1 MSPSAF
7 ARTSA
12 KVADIMASGLRLG
25 NKVIEGKTKV
35 VYELP
40 DEPGNVVL
48 VSKDRITAGD
58 GARAHDLQGK
68 AAISNATAASIFT
81 LLNNAGIKTHF
92 VRKHDDKSFVARN
105 CAMVPIEWVTRRIA
119 TGSFLKRNPGVNEGY
134 RFSPPKLETFFKDDA
149 NHDPQWS
156 TEQLI
161 EAKLK
166 CGTVTI
172 GAEEVQIMLRT
183 TRTVFEIL
191 ERAWASLNCSL
202 IDMKVEYGVDLQTGE
217 LLLADIIDSDS
228 WRLWPSGDKRLMV
241 DKQVYRNLKEVTA
254 EALETVKSNF
264 AWVAEQIKKLSPKP
278 KSQVAV
284 VMGSPSDKEHC
295 EKIKKACEKLGVPC
309 ELRVASAHKNTD
321 QALDM
326 IAEYEG
332 EGIPTV
338 FVSVAGRSNG
348 LGPVTSG
355 NTVFPV
361 INCPPV
367 SGEWGPHDVWSSL
380 RLPSGLGCTTVLFP
394 EAAALAAAQIL
405 AMSDHVIW
413 AKLRASQLN
422 TWVSLKMADKKIKQE
437 QKA

>member
-1 MSPSAF
+1 MTMKGALPSW
-7 ARTSA
+7 RPS
-12 KVADIMASGLRLG
+12 
-25 NKVIEGKTKV
+25 
-35 VYELP
+35 
-40 DEPGNVVL
+40 
-48 VSKDRITAGD
+48 
-58 GARAHDLQGK
+58 
-68 AAISNATAASIFT
+68 
-81 LLNNAGIKTHF
+81 
-92 VRKHDDKSFVARN
+92 
-105 CAMVPIEWVTRRIA
+105 TRMMP
-119 TGSFLKRNPGVNEGY
+119 TM
-134 RFSPPKLETFFKDDA
+134 T
-149 NHDPQWS
+149 PQWS

-166 CGTVTI
+166 CGSVTI

-191 ERAWASLNCSL
+191 EKAWASLNCSL

-338 FVSVAGRSNG
+338 FVK
-348 LGPVTSG
+348 
-355 NTVFPV
+355 
-361 INCPPV
+361 
-367 SGEWGPHDVWSSL
+367 WGPHDVWSSL

>member
-1 MSPSAF
+1 
-7 ARTSA
+7 
-12 KVADIMASGLRLG
+12 
-25 NKVIEGKTKV
+25 
-35 VYELP
+35 
-40 DEPGNVVL
+40 
-48 VSKDRITAGD
+48 
-58 GARAHDLQGK
+58 
-68 AAISNATAASIFT
+68 
-81 LLNNAGIKTHF
+81 
-92 VRKHDDKSFVARN
+92 
-105 CAMVPIEWVTRRIA
+105 MVPIEWVTRRIA

-161 EAKLK
+161 AAKLQ
-166 CGTVTI
+166 CGGITI

-217 LLLADIIDSDS
+217 ILLADIIDSDS

-241 DKQVYRNLKEVTA
+241 DKQVYRNLTEVTA
-254 EALETVKSNF
+254 EALETVKRNF
-264 AWVAEQIKKLSPKP
+264 AWVAEQIEKLSPKP
-278 KSQVAV
+278 KAQVAV

-321 QALDM
+321 QALDL

-355 NTVFPV
+355 NTVYPV

-367 SGEWGPHDVWSSL
+367 SGEWGAHDVWSSL
-380 RLPSGLGCTTVLFP
+380 RLPSGLGCTTVIFP

-413 AKLRASQLN
+413 SKLRASQLN
-422 TWVSLKMADKKIKQE
+422 TWVSLKLADKKIKKE

>member
-1 MSPSAF
+1 M
-7 ARTSA
+7 
-12 KVADIMASGLRLG
+12 RL
-25 NKVIEGKTKV
+25 NEGV
-35 VYELP
+35 CDANSRLLQSVRNRNWRAEAH
-40 DEPGNVVL
+40 V
-48 VSKDRITAGD
+48 RITAPRGD
-58 GARAHDLQGK
+58 LAYVTERRPVIARLLGHRQLTV
-68 AAISNATAASIFT
+68 TAVLEERCGCWMVTSAS
-81 LLNNAGIKTHF
+81 IKTHF
-92 VRKHDDKSFVARN
+92 IRKQDDKSFVARN

-134 RFSPPKLETFFKDDA
+134 RFSPPKLETFYKDDA

-166 CGTVTI
+166 CGSVTI

-191 ERAWASLNCSL
+191 EKAWASLNCSL

-284 VMGSPSDKEHC
+284 VMGICLQYTHSDHITRFTQINIT
-295 EKIKKACEKLGVPC
+295 IKVQRVYHLGAPTC
-309 ELRVASAHKNTD
+309 IS
-321 QALDM
+321 
-326 IAEYEG
+326 G